1 MSCLFLWPDYNPQKF
16 TAAKEPHLTEQPI
29 SVVTPT
35 STRPL
40 VWQIGVAT
48 LNRFLFN
55 TARRFPYPFAPALSR
70 GLDVPLT
77 AITSLIAIN
86 LATGMLSPLFGPLS
100 DRWGYRLMMLASSGM
115 LALSMLAA
123 GFLPFYG
130 VIMLA
135 LFLAGLGKSIFDP
148 ALQAYLGKNVPY
160 QRRGLV
166 MGVIEFGWSGSSLVG
181 LPLVGLLIDRVGWQ
195 SPFFVLGGL
204 TLLGMVAL
212 AIFIPAEG
220 RPAAAAAISLSFGQ
234 AWAEIRGNR
243 AALGLLG
250 FSFLV
255 GLANDNLYVVYGAWL
270 EDAFSLG
277 VVALGAASS
286 VIGLAELIGEG
297 LTASIADRLGLK
309 RSIMA
314 GFTLSTLSYLLL
326 PLFGHTL
333 PLALTGLFVVFLS
346 FEFAIVTTIS
356 LATEVLPGARATMM
370 SSFMATMGV
379 GRVIGALTGGSI
391 WLAGGLITVS
401 LVSAITTALALGCLW
416 WGLRRW
422 R

>member
-1 MSCLFLWPDYNPQKF
+1 MID
-16 TAAKEPHLTEQPI
+16 QPI
-29 SVVTPT
+29 TVVTPT
-35 STRPL
+35 STRRL
-40 VWQIGVAT
+40 AWQIGAAT

-86 LATGMLSPLFGPLS
+86 LATGILSPLFGPLS
-100 DRWGYRLMMLASSGM
+100 DRWGYRVMMLASLGM
-115 LALSMLAA
+115 LGLGMLMA

-130 VIMLA
+130 VMMVA

-148 ALQAYLGKNVPY
+148 ALQAYLGKIVPY

-166 MGVIEFGWSGSSLVG
+166 IGIIEFGWSGSSLVG
-181 LPLVGLLIDRVGWQ
+181 LPLVGVLIDRVGWQ
-195 SPFFVLGGL
+195 SPFLVLGGL
-204 TLLGMVAL
+204 TFLAAILLSIL
-212 AIFIPAEG
+212 IPVEG
-220 RPAAAAAISLSFGQ
+220 RPVVSATASLGFGR
-234 AWAEIRGNR
+234 AWAEMRGNR
-243 AALGLLG
+243 AALGLLA
-250 FSFLV
+250 FFFLI

-270 EDAFSLG
+270 EDAFALG

-297 LTASIADRLGLK
+297 LTASMADRLGLK

-314 GFTLSTLSYLLL
+314 GFTLSTFSYLLL

-333 PLALTGLFVVFLS
+333 PLALMGLFVVFLS
-346 FEFAIVTTIS
+346 FEFAVVATIS

-370 SSFMATMGV
+370 ASLLATMSV
-379 GRVIGALTGGSI
+379 GRVIGALAGGAI
-391 WLAGGLITVS
+391 WLAGGLLAVS

-416 WGLRRW
+416 WGLHRW
-422 R
+422 QQKPL

>member
-1 MSCLFLWPDYNPQKF
+1 MTD
-16 TAAKEPHLTEQPI
+16 QPGT
-29 SVVTPT
+29 VVTPT
-35 STRPL
+35 STRRL
-40 VWQIGVAT
+40 VWQIGAAT

-86 LATGMLSPLFGPLS
+86 LATGILSPLFGPLS
-100 DRWGYRLMMLASSGM
+100 DRWGYRVMMLASLGM
-115 LALSMLAA
+115 LGLGMLMA

-130 VIMLA
+130 VMMVA

-148 ALQAYLGKNVPY
+148 ALQAYLGKIVPY

-166 MGVIEFGWSGSSLVG
+166 IGIIEFGWSGSSLVG
-181 LPLVGLLIDRVGWQ
+181 VPVVGVLIDRVGWR

-204 TLLGMVAL
+204 TFLAAILLAL
-212 AIFIPAEG
+212 LIPVEG
-220 RPAAAAAISLSFGQ
+220 RPVVPATASLGFGRV
-234 AWAEIRGNR
+234 WAEMRGNR
-243 AALGLLG
+243 AALGLLA
-250 FSFLV
+250 FFFLI

-270 EDAFSLG
+270 EDAFALG

-297 LTASIADRLGLK
+297 LTASMADRLGLK

-314 GFTLSTLSYLLL
+314 GFVLSTLSYLLL
-326 PLFGHTL
+326 PLLGHTL

-346 FEFAIVTTIS
+346 FEFAVVATIS

-370 SSFMATMGV
+370 ASLLATMSV
-379 GRVIGALTGGSI
+379 GRVIGALAGGSI
-391 WLAGGLITVS
+391 WLVGGLMAVS
-401 LVSAITTALALGCLW
+401 LVSVITTALALGCLW
-416 WGLRRW
+416 WGLHRW
-422 R
+422 QQKPL

>member
-1 MSCLFLWPDYNPQKF
+1 MTDQ
-16 TAAKEPHLTEQPI
+16 LTT
-29 SVVTPT
+29 VVAPT
-35 STRPL
+35 SMRRL
-40 VWQIGVAT
+40 VWQIGAAT

-70 GLDVPLT
+70 GLGVPLT
-77 AITSLIAIN
+77 DITSLIAMN
-86 LATGMLSPLFGPLS
+86 LATGILSPLFGPLS
-100 DRWGYRLMMLASSGM
+100 DRWGYRVMMLASLGM
-115 LALSMLAA
+115 LGLGMLAA

-130 VIMLA
+130 VIMVA

-148 ALQAYLGKNVPY
+148 ALQAYLGKIVPY

-166 MGVIEFGWSGSSLVG
+166 MGIIEFGWSGSSLLG
-181 LPLVGLLIDRVGWQ
+181 LPLVGVLIDRVGWQ

-204 TLLGMVAL
+204 TFLAATLLAGL
-212 AIFIPAEG
+212 IPAEG
-220 RPAAAAAISLSFGQ
+220 RPVASATPALSFGR

-243 AALGLLG
+243 AALGLLA
-250 FSFLV
+250 FSFLI

-270 EDAFSLG
+270 EDAFALG
-277 VVALGAASS
+277 IVALGATSS

-309 RSIMA
+309 RSILA
-314 GFTLSTLSYLLL
+314 GFVLSTLSYLLL
-326 PLFGHTL
+326 PLLGHTL
-333 PLALTGLFVVFLS
+333 PLALTGLFVVFLT
-346 FEFAIVTTIS
+346 FEFAIVATLS

-370 SSFMATMGV
+370 ASFMATMGV
-379 GRVIGALTGGSI
+379 GRVIGALAGGSI
-391 WLAGGLITVS
+391 WLVGGLAAVS

-422 R
+422 